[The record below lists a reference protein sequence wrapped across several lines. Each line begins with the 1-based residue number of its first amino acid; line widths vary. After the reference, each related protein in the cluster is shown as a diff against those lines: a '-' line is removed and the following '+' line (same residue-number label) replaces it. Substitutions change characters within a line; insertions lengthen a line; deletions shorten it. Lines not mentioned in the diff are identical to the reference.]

1 MHRAFHFDGRGDVR
15 AEKNRNGLRSRAEFK
30 RPYVAVRVPEEAA
43 LVSGD
48 TLGRAFGLIS
58 RIDCHAAGEQ
68 GMGLY

>member
-1 MHRAFHFDGRGDVR
+1 MDKSASSC
-15 AEKNRNGLRSRAEFK
+15 APNSN
-30 RPYVAVRVPEEAA
+30 EEAA

-58 RIDCHAAGEQ
+58 RIDCHAAGEH